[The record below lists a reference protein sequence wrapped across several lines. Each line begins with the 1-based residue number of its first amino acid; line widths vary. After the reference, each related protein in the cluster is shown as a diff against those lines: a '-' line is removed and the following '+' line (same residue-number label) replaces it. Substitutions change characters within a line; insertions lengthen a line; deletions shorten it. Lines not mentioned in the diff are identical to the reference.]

1 MKRSRI
7 FLGLTTACLA
17 IAGVVAAKATH
28 FGTVKRLYITSQAG
42 ACVLQ
47 PGIGNCVL
55 DPNGTKTCVTV
66 LSGTPYTLYTQVNAL
81 GVCSNPVKYLLG
93 DH

>member
-28 FGTVKRLYITSQAG
+28 FNNLQRWYITVTG
-42 ACVLQ
+42 NCVLQ
-47 PGIGNCVL
+47 PGVDHCVYS
-55 DPNGTKTCVTV
+55 PEGIFTAFTI
-66 LSGTPYTLYTQVNAL
+66 LSGIPHFLFTQVNVL
-81 GVCSNPVKYLLG
+81 GVCTNPLKF
-93 DH
+93 DIFE